1 MMNDTGIRNGWSG
14 VGAHEKEHGIQ
25 MDDILS
31 DLRAV
36 DYYVFFAL
44 LSTVQSELACSSQL
58 FINPPFDTQRRII
71 PGKEDTC
78 SLF

>member
-36 DYYVFFAL
+36 DYYVFFCA
-44 LSTVQSELACSSQL
+44 SFHRSERACML
-58 FINPPFDTQRRII
+58 FTTFHKPP
-71 PGKEDTC
+71 
-78 SLF
+78 L